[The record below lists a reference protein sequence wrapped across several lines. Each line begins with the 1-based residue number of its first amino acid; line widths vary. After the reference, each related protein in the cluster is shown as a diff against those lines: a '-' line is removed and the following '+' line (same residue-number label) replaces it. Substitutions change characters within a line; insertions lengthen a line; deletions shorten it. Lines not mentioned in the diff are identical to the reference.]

1 MTFAYKT
8 AAFALAGV
16 LATAA
21 AVQAQTA
28 NSSDP
33 AAVQAGTY
41 ALESKHARVLFAVS
55 HFGFSTWYGDF
66 ASATG
71 SLKLDPKTPGASR
84 LEVTIP
90 VASVSTTNTVL
101 DGELKSPDWFDAAKY
116 PTITFRS
123 TSVTPTGPS
132 TAKVAGDLTFHGV
145 TKPVVLDAV
154 FKAAGTNPMNK
165 AYTVGFE
172 VKGQIKRSD
181 FGVAAYVPA
190 VGDEVDLIISAPFEK
205 TGG

>member
-1 MTFAYKT
+1 MTLAHT
-8 AAFALAGV
+8 SAAVALAGA
-16 LATAA
+16 LALSA
-21 AVQAQTA
+21 AVHAQTA
-28 NSSDP
+28 NTTDP

-41 ALESKHARVLFAVS
+41 ALETKHARVLFAVS

-66 ASATG
+66 TGATG
-71 SLKLDPKTPGASR
+71 TLKLDPKSPSASR
-84 LEVTIP
+84 LEVSIP
-90 VASVSTTNTVL
+90 TASVSTTNATL
-101 DGELKSPDWFDAAKY
+101 DGELKSADWFDAAKH

-123 TSVTPTGPS
+123 TAVTPTGPS

-145 TKPVVLDAV
+145 TKPVVLDAT

-172 VKGQIKRSD
+172 VTGRIKRSD
-181 FGVAAYVPA
+181 FGVTTYVPA
-190 VGDEVDLIISAPFEK
+190 VGDEVDLIISAPFER